1 MMTRHPFMRLA
12 RTAPMA
18 MLAVVAIAACDR
30 QQVVAPEETISE
42 QRAHAGPATISNANV
57 VRVIAR
63 HDGPD
68 YVFDLSDEVIPSGWT
83 TFEMDNHSSS
93 THFMYLARVPQGAMD
108 GALED
113 DMELLEYWET
123 HVTRPFQFFMDTM
136 IEDKELRFGDAPTK
150 YEETFFPP
158 WFFEA
163 VPMGGPGF
171 TQGHLS
177 SRTTVNLAPGY
188 YIVECYVKNADGDF
202 HSYDGMISLL
212 EVTEERSGANEP
224 RATLHVNLSTGQIDV
239 DENIRPGLH
248 TVAVH
253 FDEQPAGGYE
263 HLLGHDV
270 HLIRLDDEWTAEET
284 AEWMSWMVPDG
295 LVSADGMRG
304 PSTFMGG
311 AQTMAAGNTAYFTV
325 RLEPGQYAWV
335 SEVPAIEGMW
345 ETFSVPFG
353 SATGGR

>member
-1 MMTRHPFMRLA
+1 MTTRHRLTRVLRSSA
-12 RTAPMA
+12 AA
-18 MLAVVAIAACDR
+18 MVALLALAACDR
-30 QQVVAPEETISE
+30 QEVVAPQEPVSE
-42 QRAHAGPATISNANV
+42 QHAHAGPATISNANV
-57 VRVIAR
+57 VEVIAR

-83 TFEMDNHSSS
+83 TFELDNHSSS
-93 THFMYLARVPQGAMD
+93 THFVYMARVPQGAVD
-108 GALED
+108 GAQDEE
-113 DMELLEYWET
+113 MELLDYWET

-136 IEDKELRFGDAPTK
+136 MDEKELRLEDAPSK

-158 WFFEA
+158 WFFDA
-163 VPMGGPGF
+163 TPMGGPGF

-177 SRTTVNLAPGY
+177 SRTTVNLEPGY

-212 EVTEERSGANEP
+212 EVTDERSRANEP

-253 FDEQPAGGYE
+253 FDEQPEEGYA

-270 HLIRLDDEWTAEET
+270 HLIQLEDWTAEET
-284 AEWMSWMVPDG
+284 AEWMNWMVPDG

-304 PSTFMGG
+304 PTTFMGG

-325 RLEPGQYAWV
+325 RLEPGEYAWV
-335 SEVPAIEGMW
+335 SEVPADVGMW
-345 ETFSVPFG
+345 KTFTVPRG
-353 SATGGR
+353 TSTGPR